1 MDRALDY
8 GSSGWGFDSLPAR
21 HSEAIAPLVRR
32 GVSLLTEAQGPVAP
46 SRHPTAQRVL
56 DAAVDAIEAGGEE
69 ALQVEPLVKDLGLTV
84 TAIYRWFGN
93 RKGLVQAAQAERF
106 RRLSSVGFDAVA
118 QALASASDATD
129 VAWVL
134 DRMLEVALSPD
145 QIELR
150 RRRVHTLGSAFG
162 RPELVVSMG
171 SLVRDQIDMVARPLE
186 DLAARGVLRQ
196 DLDGRAL
203 ALWYGMCILGRV
215 SFDLDPSPPAAQSWN
230 TVCQRA
236 FHLATLGREP
246 EKPLAALPP
255 YPPTTW
261 SEAELPMIPDHPTPQ
276 LLVSLTIDL
285 IDAEGEDGVRVEP
298 LTKAAG
304 LNVTTIYHW
313 FGNRQGLID
322 VAQAV
327 RFRRRGSE
335 HLQALEQAGRRLHSR
350 DEAAALVEATLR
362 SQMYDETRMSQLQRL
377 NALGAAYAR
386 PTLASAIGTIHHR
399 DRRHLAGILRH
410 FQVAGWARPE
420 VDLEGLASWTL
431 GMLLGQS
438 LMVFDGR
445 DELVE
450 QVVQIACGT
459 SKQLIFGDTTPTP

>member
-21 HSEAIAPLVRR
+21 QRDATAPLARR
-32 GVSLLTEAQGPVAP
+32 GVSLLTEAPGPTAP
-46 SRHPTAQRVL
+46 QLHPTAQRVL
-56 DAAVDAIEAGGEE
+56 DAAIESIEVGGEE
-69 ALQVEPLVKDLGLTV
+69 AIQVEPLVKELGLTV

-93 RKGLVQAAQAERF
+93 RKGLVQAAQQERF
-106 RRLSSVGFDAVA
+106 RRLAGVGFDAVA
-118 QALASASDATD
+118 QALTSASDEAD

-134 DRMLEVALSPD
+134 DRMLEIALSGD

-150 RRRVHTLGSAFG
+150 RRRVHSLGSAFG
-162 RPELVVSMG
+162 RPELIDSMG
-171 SLVRDQIDMVARPLE
+171 ALVREQVDLVARPLD
-186 DLAARGVLRQ
+186 DLIARGVLRSG
-196 DLDGRAL
+196 LNGRVL
-203 ALWYGMCILGRV
+203 ALWYGICILGRV
-215 SFDLDPSPPAAQSWN
+215 SFDLDPSPPSAQAWN
-230 TVCQRA
+230 RVCQRA
-236 FHLATLGREP
+236 FHLATLGSEP
-246 EKPLAALPP
+246 ASELSPTAPV
-255 YPPTTW
+255 PPTTW
-261 SEAELPMIPDHPTPQ
+261 SEAELPLIPDHPTPQ

-327 RFRRRGSE
+327 RFRRRSSE
-335 HLQALEQAGRRLHSR
+335 HLQAMEQAGRRVASSE
-350 DEAAALVEATLR
+350 DAAALVATTLR
-362 SQMYDETRMSQLQRL
+362 LQMDAQTRASQVQRL
-377 NALGAAYAR
+377 NALGATYAR

-410 FQVAGWARPE
+410 FQVGGWVQPD
-420 VDLEGLASWTL
+420 VDLEAMSSWVL

-438 LMVFDGR
+438 LLVFDGR
-445 DELVE
+445 SELSAG
-450 QVVQIACGT
+450 VVDLACET
-459 SKQLIFGDTTPTP
+459 SQRLLFA